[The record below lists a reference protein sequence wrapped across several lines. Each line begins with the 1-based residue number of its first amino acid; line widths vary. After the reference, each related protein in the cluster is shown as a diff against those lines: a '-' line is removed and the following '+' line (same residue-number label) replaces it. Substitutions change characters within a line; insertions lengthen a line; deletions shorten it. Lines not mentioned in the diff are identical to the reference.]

1 MRDLKGRLREKD
13 GLLEEQASRIDGL
26 ICDLRNIQ
34 HSHEGHL
41 MRLRESHNEEIEQVE
56 ARMFA
61 ERTDVEISLKA
72 AEHMIE

>member
-1 MRDLKGRLREKD
+1 
-13 GLLEEQASRIDGL
+13 
-26 ICDLRNIQ
+26 
-34 HSHEGHL
+34 